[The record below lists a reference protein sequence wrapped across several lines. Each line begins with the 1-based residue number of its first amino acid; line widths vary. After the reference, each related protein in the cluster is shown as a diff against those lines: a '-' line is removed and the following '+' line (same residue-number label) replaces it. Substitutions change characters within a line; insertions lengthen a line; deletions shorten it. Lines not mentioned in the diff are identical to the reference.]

1 MVGILSWEQQNQTM
15 AFNILNPDTFK
26 PRQDPDLDFEGRYR
40 NRTECLKGED
50 GKAELRAIFQV
61 FCQNPPCS
69 IRAALRLQD

>member
-1 MVGILSWEQQNQTM
+1 M

-26 PRQDPDLDFEGRYR
+26 PPLRPPDPEFEGRYR

-61 FCQNPPCS
+61 FCQNPSCS
-69 IRAALRLQD
+69 LRAALRLQD